1 MSSKRKRTRAELN
14 ELKEAE
20 VRKEAEQLAMAQKL
34 AEVEQKMALME
45 QESKSNRNAADQ
57 LRGLIASGLA
67 RLDESGRIQLI
78 SRDTAESFKQI
89 DPQSKRKG
97 QQ

>member
-45 QESKSNRNAADQ
+45 QESKSTRNAADQ

>member
-34 AEVEQKMALME
+34 AEVEQKMSLME
-45 QESKSNRNAADQ
+45 QESKSNRNAADHMQ
-57 LRGLIASGLA
+57 
-67 RLDESGRIQLI
+67 
-78 SRDTAESFKQI
+78 
-89 DPQSKRKG
+89 
-97 QQ
+97 